1 MFKFLVTWW
10 RSNGRGTRTPQ
21 VRTGRNLNMVKP
33 FHIVC
38 ALAFAVALPFGAS
51 AQDRGQVTNLPLP
64 RFVSLKAA
72 EGYARR
78 GPSRTHRID
87 WIFRKRDTPLEIT
100 AEHGHWRRVRDRD
113 GAGGWMHYSLLSGV
127 RTVLVEQDMLQ
138 MRGSPDTKSLVVAQL
153 ELGVIA
159 RIDECTRDWCDLSVG
174 GYGGWVMK
182 SALWGVGAD
191 EILD

>member
-1 MFKFLVTWW
+1 MGR
-10 RSNGRGTRTPQ
+10 RS
-21 VRTGRNLNMVKP
+21 P
-33 FHIVC
+33 FAY
-38 ALAFAVALPFGAS
+38 ALALVAALPFAVTAQETVQES
-51 AQDRGQVTNLPLP
+51 AQEAAQQPASQVRGPVTNLPIP

-72 EGYARR
+72 EGNVRR

-87 WIFRKRDTPLEIT
+87 WIFKRRDTPLEIT

-127 RTVLVEQDMLQ
+127 RTAIVEQDMLQ
-138 MRGSPDTKSLVVAQL
+138 MHTSPDLNTLTTAQL

-159 RIDECTRDWCDLSVG
+159 RIEECGIDWCELKVG
-174 GYGGWVMK
+174 GYGGWVPK
-182 SALWGVGAD
+182 SAIWGVGAD